1 MASGVAI
8 IGAGGFVGARF
19 LEMATL
25 AGRTDVVPVVRAYRS
40 VGRNAHLGVPH
51 RLADAS
57 RLDSL
62 REALTG
68 CDVVVN
74 VTTGYVG
81 DILPIT
87 QTVYAAAVAVGA
99 RMLVHM
105 SSAAVYGGVE
115 RPDLPDDAPPRLDH
129 WMPYARQKGMAENF
143 LRERMRDGKI
153 AIVVLR
159 PSLVWGPGSPW
170 VLGPAGELVR
180 GSAYL
185 IGGGAGICNL
195 MYVDNLVRS
204 ISAVVA
210 HPAPAT
216 GFFNIGDDERTTWR
230 KYYAAL
236 AAGLG
241 LDVATIH
248 SISGERYRTGLRDRL
263 DGLRSG
269 RAYRWLKD
277 RLSLETR
284 TTLKFRLARARGRE
298 GEWSRPALPSVTR
311 TMWDVQST
319 RHQLPTQR
327 FPAMYGNQNLTSFS
341 SGIAASLAWLRFIGL
356 DERDQPTIG
365 ALYSVVPVVGGS

>member
-81 DILPIT
+81 DILAIT

-129 WMPYARQKGMAENF
+129 WMPYARQKGKAENF
-143 LRERMRDGKI
+143 LRERMRDGKL
-153 AIVVLR
+153 AVVVLR

-204 ISAVVA
+204 ISAVAA
-210 HPAPAT
+210 HPAPPT
-216 GFFNIGDDERTTWR
+216 GFFNIRDDERVTWR
-230 KYYAAL
+230 EYYAAL

-241 LDVATIH
+241 IDVATIH
-248 SISGERYRTGLRDRL
+248 AVSEERYRTGLRDRL

-284 TTLKFRLARARGRE
+284 TALKFRLARARGRE
-298 GEWSRPALPSVTR
+298 AEWTRPARPTVTR

-319 RHQLPTQR
+319 RYQLPTQR
-327 FPAMYGNQNLTSFS
+327 FGAMYGNQNLTSFS
-341 SGIAASLAWLRFIGL
+341 SGIAASLEWLRFIGI
-356 DERDQPTIG
+356 DERDQPTNG
-365 ALYSVVPVVGGS
+365 AIYSAVPFVGGT

>member
-40 VGRNAHLGVPH
+40 VGRSAHLGVPH

-57 RLDSL
+57 RPDSL

-87 QTVYAAAVAVGA
+87 QSVYGAAVAVGA

-143 LRERMRDGKI
+143 LRERMRDGKL

-159 PSLVWGPGSPW
+159 PSLVWGPSSPW

-185 IGGGAGICNL
+185 IGDGAGICNL

-216 GFFNIGDDERTTWR
+216 GFFNIRDEERMTWR
-230 KYYAAL
+230 EYYAAL

-241 LDVATIH
+241 VDVATIH
-248 SISGERYRTGLRDRL
+248 AVSGDRYRTGLRDTL
-263 DGLRSG
+263 AGLRSG
-269 RAYRWLKD
+269 KAYRWLKD

-284 TTLKFRLARARGRE
+284 AALKFRLARARGRE
-298 GEWSRPALPSVTR
+298 ADWTRPAFPTVTR

-319 RHQLPTQR
+319 RYQLPTQR
-327 FPAMYGNQNLTSFS
+327 FRAMYGNQNLTSFS
-341 SGIAASLAWLRFIGL
+341 SGIATSLAWLRFIGL
-356 DERDQPTIG
+356 DERDQSTISAAMYGG
-365 ALYSVVPVVGGS
+365 AGARSS